1 MTTTIGGSRT
11 LTLPSPRVPG
21 EGKYFARRART
32 RHQRRLAFIAVSLIS
47 VGFFAPFVWMLSTSL
62 KTLDKTME
70 YPPRLIPDRIE
81 MHSTLI
87 PQNYWRVV
95 THDKMDFPLY
105 TFNTLTVALL
115 AVIGTVISS
124 SLAAYGFARIR
135 FKGRGAL
142 FAIMLST

>member
-1 MTTTIGGSRT
+1 RSPSGRAGAGCTTRGRLKRMDVST
-11 LTLPSPRVPG
+11 PG
-21 EGKYFARRART
+21 NRARLAS
-32 RHQRRLAFIAVSLIS
+32 RHRRHPERWAAFVALLLIS
-47 VGFFAPFVWMLSTSL
+47 VGFIAPFVWMLSTSL

-70 YPPRLIPDRIE
+70 LPPRLIPNRIE

-115 AVIGTVISS
+115 AVIGTAISS

-135 FKGRGAL
+135 FKW
-142 FAIMLST
+142 